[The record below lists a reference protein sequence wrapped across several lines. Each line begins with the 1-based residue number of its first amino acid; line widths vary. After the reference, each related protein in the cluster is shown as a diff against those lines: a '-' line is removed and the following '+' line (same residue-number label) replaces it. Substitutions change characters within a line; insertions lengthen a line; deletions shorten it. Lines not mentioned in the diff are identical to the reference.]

1 MITVTASGLFFSQ
14 LTRFLTSRVN
24 VPERILVLI
33 VYLDLRKLQFISN
46 SKSHYVSRKKQQQ
59 LFVYSKASSENLFQ
73 LIQNSSPC

>member
-33 VYLDLRKLQFISN
+33 VYLDLRKLQYSN

-59 LFVYSKASSENLFQ
+59 LFVYSKASSENLF
-73 LIQNSSPC
+73 